1 MAENNKQATPQDQE
15 QDLSQ
20 VLKVR
25 RDKLAALQKEGKD
38 PFQQTKFTVSH
49 HAQEIKEHFDEME
62 GQTVTVAGR
71 LMSKRGMGKAI
82 FCDIQ
87 DDRGQIQLYVRKD
100 AVTEQEFADFRKY
113 DIGDIIGVATSI
125 STRPCAAAPE
135 APASLPPP
143 CSRPPCTA
151 APMATHSSGFRLW
164 LGSQPSSSFT

>member
-62 GQTVTVAGR
+62 GQTVTIAGR
-71 LMSKRGMGKAI
+71 LMSRRVMGKAS
-82 FCDIQ
+82 FAHLLDCAGEIQ
-87 DDRGQIQLYVRKD
+87 IYVKRDDVGEDAYKAFKEDEVVKSAFSEHIVDSFLELKETEWALY
-100 AVTEQEFADFRKY
+100 TQ
-113 DIGDIIGVATSI
+113 
-125 STRPCAAAPE
+125 
-135 APASLPPP
+135 
-143 CSRPPCTA
+143 
-151 APMATHSSGFRLW
+151 
-164 LGSQPSSSFT
+164 